1 MEDLERMVRHLEEV
15 VAEIEVLKARIN
27 FLEDHRTELRERIT
41 SLATRTDSR
50 TLELELLPAVSTS
63 RRPLRPSESLSL
75 RQAADMVAAI
85 GGEVTADMLSEKLR
99 ISFDAAR
106 LRLAR
111 AARKGLVM
119 RVSLGKYR
127 ASNRGE
133 PAHTNGIMRN

>member
-1 MEDLERMVRHLEEV
+1 MEDVHRMVRPLEDV
-15 VAEIEVLKARIN
+15 VAEIEALKARIN
-27 FLEDHRTELRERIT
+27 FLEAHRHELRERIT
-41 SLATRTDSR
+41 SLATHTDNRT
-50 TLELELLPAVSTS
+50 LELLPAVRTS

-75 RQAADMVAAI
+75 RQAADMVAAM
-85 GGEVTADMLSEKLR
+85 GGEVTAEMLSNKMS

-127 ASNRGE
+127 ASDQDE
-133 PAHTNGIMRN
+133 PAHTNGIAHK